1 VEHLMIFDKGPTDDM
16 LRGLRRDI
24 IDMAE
29 ASAHVG
35 PALSCV
41 EIITALYTTVMA
53 THPNVPQTVDRN
65 YFVLSKGHG
74 CMALYAVLAMTGF
87 LDRAHLPS
95 YAKNGSFLAEHP
107 LAGGKVPGVD
117 FALGTL
123 GHGLAVGAGMA
134 KGLKLRRSRHRVF
147 VLLGDGEC
155 DEGSVW
161 EAVSAAGAQCLDN
174 LVAMVDWNGYQ
185 ACARCEDVSG
195 RLHLPE
201 CWDAF
206 GWHTEELDGHDLSML
221 RDCLMRPNPAGQPR
235 VLFCRTVKGKGVDF
249 MENNLEWHYRPVCG
263 PERETALARL
273 K

>member
-1 VEHLMIFDKGPTDDM
+1 MIFDNDSVSDI
-16 LRGLRRDI
+16 LRDLRRDI
-24 IDMAE
+24 IDMAQ

-41 EIITALYTTVMA
+41 EIIAALYSAVM
-53 THPNVPQTVDRN
+53 TKHSKVPLKEDRD

-74 CMALYAVLAMTGF
+74 CMALYAVLARTGF
-87 LDRAHLPS
+87 LDRAQLLN

-107 LAGGKVPGVD
+107 LAGGKLPGVD

-123 GHGLAVGAGMA
+123 GHGLAVGVGMA

-161 EAVSAAGAQCLDN
+161 EAVAAAAAQGLDN

-185 ACARCEDVSG
+185 ACARCEEVSG
-195 RLHLPE
+195 RLRLPE
-201 CWDAF
+201 CWAAF

-221 RDCLMRPNPAGQPR
+221 HDYLMQLNPAGQPR
-235 VLFCRTVKGKGVDF
+235 VLFCRTLKGKGVDF

-263 PERETALARL
+263 PEREMALDRL